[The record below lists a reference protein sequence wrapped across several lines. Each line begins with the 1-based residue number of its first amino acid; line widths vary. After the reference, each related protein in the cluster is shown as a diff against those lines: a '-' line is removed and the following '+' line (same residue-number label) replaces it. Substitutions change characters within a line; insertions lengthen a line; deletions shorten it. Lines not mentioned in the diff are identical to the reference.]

1 MGTETCCTR
10 PAPLVGSFFV
20 LATCCCC
27 CAPAT
32 VENNGYIFDEFAYPE
47 NNSIAA
53 HLFPNL
59 WEARRI
65 ILGEVVVWMSEYYV
79 RVCMSST
86 PLHHVSCHRVQEK
99 VLFFAFLFDGWMES
113 VHFARADTMID
124 FQISDRKIQDFKKP
138 ENSSGTIVYCIIQ

>member
-1 MGTETCCTR
+1 
-10 PAPLVGSFFV
+10 
-20 LATCCCC
+20 
-27 CAPAT
+27 
-32 VENNGYIFDEFAYPE
+32 
-47 NNSIAA
+47 
-53 HLFPNL
+53 
-59 WEARRI
+59 
-65 ILGEVVVWMSEYYV
+65 LGEVVVWMSEYYV